1 MFLPIHDVML
11 QRLRDQEEG
20 FTIVEAVVALT
31 ILAVVLT
38 LMIASLGS
46 TMNALNRAKVVSVMS
61 NLAQASVEEIRALD
75 YFDVGFP
82 SSSPAG
88 VLPVGTQIQTLQ
100 GIDFEVDVAV
110 SYVGALSGLDVID
123 PGGPADGDGVAGVN
137 DFGIN
142 YKLVEVTI
150 SHPDGLVNPVVMST
164 LVAPPSIGANEG
176 FANVIVDVLRYEP
189 FASPKVTTEAS
200 HQSPQVCLTNPVTT
214 IYSGAPSGTQV
225 FGAIT
230 PNSSNPPD
238 LDYLYDIRLGV
249 FCDLQDSGPDQWHIM
264 PSTIEA
270 DADEVHA
277 PVTTTTESTIE
288 VYLPATL
295 QVEAF
300 DGGSPVTS
308 DSWFVF
314 TNGTDITTTFGN
326 PADWTITDVD
336 GYPMRPGTYGIA
348 VFSEGY
354 VPYVLNNTEVPDLYP
369 GVMDD
374 YRTVALNAHPTVP
387 LPVRV
392 EDTTGREIA
401 GARVVFADGLF
412 PQQIVLPTDENGD
425 IPTLPVPNGVPITA
439 AVEDT
444 NGLTLGGAIPFTPVP
459 ATSWVAILAPLPG
472 FELVHLNNAGAG
484 VFEWRDAGSSDE
496 FNVVDPN
503 SGGDASLGLAPGDY
517 EIQKK
522 CDDGS
527 IIGNSIFTV
536 VGGGGSWGAGP
547 QC

>member
-1 MFLPIHDVML
+1 ML
-11 QRLRDQEEG
+11 QRLRDQDDG

-46 TMNALNRAKVVSVMS
+46 TMNALNRAKVITVMS
-61 NLAQASVEEIRALD
+61 NLAQANVEEIRALD

-100 GIDFEVDVAV
+100 GIDFEIDVAI
-110 SYVGALSGLDVID
+110 SYVGALSGLDIID
-123 PGGPADGDGVAGVN
+123 PGGAPDGDGVDGVN

-150 SHPDGLVNPVVMST
+150 SHPDGLVNPVVMNT

-189 FASPKVTTEAS
+189 FADPKVTTEAS
-200 HQSPQVCLTNPVTT
+200 HPSPQVCLTNPVTT

-238 LDYLYDIRLGV
+238 LDYTYDIRLGV

-295 QVEAF
+295 KVDAF
-300 DGGSPVTS
+300 DDDTGLPVVS
-308 DSWFVF
+308 NSHLIF
-314 TNGTDITTTFGN
+314 TNGSVVTDF
-326 PADWTITDVD
+326 PALPASWTITDVD
-336 GYPMRPGTYGIA
+336 GYPMRPGTYGLA
-348 VFSEGY
+348 VFADGY
-354 VPYVLNNTEVPDLYP
+354 IPFVVNNTEVPAGYP
-369 GVMDD
+369 AVNDD
-374 YRTVALNAHPTVP
+374 TRDVYLEDHPTVP

-392 EDTTGREIA
+392 EDTSGREIA

-412 PQQIVLPTDENGD
+412 PQQIVLTTDINGD
-425 IPTLPVPNGVPITA
+425 IVTLPVPDGVTITA

-459 ATSWVAILAPLPG
+459 ATSWVAVLAPVAG
-472 FELVHLNNAGAG
+472 SELVHLNNVGAG

-496 FNVVDPN
+496 FNVIQPN
-503 SGGDASLGLAPGDY
+503 ASGEGSVGLPPGDY
-517 EIQKK
+517 EFQKY

-527 IIGNSIFTV
+527 IAMNGIFTV
-536 VGGGGSWGAGP
+536 IGGGGSWGAGP
-547 QC
+547 SC

>member
-1 MFLPIHDVML
+1 MI
-11 QRLRDQEEG
+11 QRLRDQEDG

-38 LMIASLGS
+38 LMIASLGA
-46 TMNALNRAKVVSVMS
+46 TMNALNRAKVISIMS
-61 NLAQASVEEIRALD
+61 NLAQANVEEIRALD

-82 SSSPAG
+82 ASSPSG
-88 VLPVGTQIQTLQ
+88 VLPTGTQTQTLQ
-100 GIDFEVDVAV
+100 GIDFEIDVAI
-110 SYVGALSGLDVID
+110 SYVGALSGLDIID
-123 PGGPADGDGVAGVN
+123 PGGAPDGDGVQGVN

-150 SHPDGLVNPVVMST
+150 SHPEALVQPVVMST

-189 FASPKVTTEAS
+189 FASPKVSSEAG
-200 HQSPQVCLTNPVTT
+200 QPSPQVCLTNPVNTV
-214 IYSGAPSGTQV
+214 YSGAPSGTQV

-230 PNSSNPPD
+230 PNSSNPVD
-238 LDYLYDIRLGV
+238 IDYLYDIRLGV

-277 PVTTTTESTIE
+277 PVTTTTEATIE

-300 DGGSPVTS
+300 DGPFTVTT

-314 TNGTDITTTFGN
+314 TNGTEITATFGN

-336 GYPMRPGTYGIA
+336 GYPMRPGSYGIA

-354 VPYVLNNTEVPDLYP
+354 EPFVSNNTEVPALYP
-369 GVMDD
+369 ALNDD
-374 YRTVALNAHPTVP
+374 YRPIPMRPHPTVD

-392 EDTTGREIA
+392 EDTLGREIA

-412 PQQIVLPTDENGD
+412 PQQILLPTDEFGE
-425 IPTLPVPNGVPITA
+425 IPTLPVPDGVTITA

-472 FELVHLNNAGAG
+472 FELVHLNNVGSG

-496 FNVVDPN
+496 FNVVVPN
-503 SGGDASLGLAPGDY
+503 SGGDASLGLPVGSY
-517 EIQKK
+517 EFQKK
-522 CDDGS
+522 CDDDS
-527 IIGNSIFTV
+527 IAMNGVFNV
-536 VGGGGSWGAGP
+536 VGGGGTWGAGP
-547 QC
+547 SC

>member
-1 MFLPIHDVML
+1 M
-11 QRLRDQEEG
+11 QQLRDREDG

-38 LMIASLGS
+38 LMVASLGA
-46 TMNALNRAKVVSVMS
+46 TMNALNRAKVVAVMS

-88 VLPVGTQIQTLQ
+88 VLPVGTQIRSLQ

-110 SYVGALSGLDVID
+110 SYVGSLSGLDIID
-123 PGGPADGDGVAGVN
+123 PGGAPDGDGVAGVN

-150 SHPDGLVNPVVMST
+150 SHPEGLVQPVEMNT

-176 FANVIVDVLRYEP
+176 FANVIVDVLRFEP
-189 FASPKVTTEAS
+189 FADPKVTTEAS
-200 HQSPQVCLTNPVTT
+200 HPSPQVCLTNPMNT
-214 IYSGAPSGTQV
+214 IWSGAPSGSQV

-230 PNSSNPPD
+230 PNSSNPAD
-238 LDYLYDIRLGV
+238 LDYYYDVRLGV
-249 FCDLQDSGPDQWHIM
+249 FCDLQDSGANAWHIH
-264 PSTIEA
+264 PDSIAA
-270 DADEVHA
+270 DAHRVHA
-277 PVTTTTESTIE
+277 AVTTTEEATIE

-295 QVEAF
+295 EVEAF
-300 DGGSPVTS
+300 DNDTGLTITT
-308 DSWFVF
+308 DAHLIF
-314 TNGTDITTTFGN
+314 TNGPVVSEFPAN
-326 PADWTITDVD
+326 PATWTITDVD

-348 VFSEGY
+348 VFAEGY
-354 VPYVLNNTEVPDLYP
+354 EPFVVNNTDVPAGYP
-369 GVMDD
+369 AVNDD
-374 YRTVALNAHPTVP
+374 VRDVYMEDHPTVP

-392 EDTTGREIA
+392 EDTLGREIA
-401 GARVVFADGLF
+401 GARVVFDGGLF
-412 PQQIVLPTDENGD
+412 PEQVVLTTDMFGD
-425 IPTLPVPNGVPITA
+425 IVTLPVPNGVPITA

-472 FELVHLNNAGAG
+472 YELIHLNNAGAG

-496 FNVVDPN
+496 FNQVLPN
-503 SGGDASLGLAPGDY
+503 SGGDASLGLPTGDY
-517 EIQKK
+517 EFQKA

-527 IIGNSIFTV
+527 VVGNSTYTV
-536 VGGGGSWGAGP
+536 TGGGGSWGGGP